1 MSELSRQFYA
11 YMNRIPKGE
20 YATKRNALMAHMGWS
35 YWAYCRRLH
44 GNVYL
49 TKNTRDRIEQFFNE
63 KIFE

>member
-1 MSELSRQFYA
+1 
-11 YMNRIPKGE
+11 MNRIPKGE
-20 YATKRNALMAHMGWS
+20 YAAKRNALMAHMGWS

-49 TKNTRDRIEQFFNE
+49 TKNTRDKIEQFFNE